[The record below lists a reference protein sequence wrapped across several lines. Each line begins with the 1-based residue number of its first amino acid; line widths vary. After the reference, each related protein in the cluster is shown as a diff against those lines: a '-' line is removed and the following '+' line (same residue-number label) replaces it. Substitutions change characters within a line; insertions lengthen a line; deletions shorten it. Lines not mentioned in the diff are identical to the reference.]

1 MSVRHRKNRSE
12 RSALESIHHKYLV
25 QMTCIHIWNSDF
37 VTPRTSQITRLPCAY
52 GNQTAFVVVPWIG
65 ITFTTDHVPSYLHQ
79 SLHLQRATKTI
90 LQRFPTR
97 REYAFDDIVTILR
110 RYKSRQC
117 TYKTFAG
124 EIIIFRK
131 NTITFI
137 DTNRSVILLIGCP
150 LNLLSAS
157 LFISGVLAL
166 IV

>member
-1 MSVRHRKNRSE
+1 
-12 RSALESIHHKYLV
+12 
-25 QMTCIHIWNSDF
+25 MTSIHIWNSDF

-52 GNQTAFVVVPWIG
+52 GSQAAFIVVPWIG
-65 ITFTTDHVPSYLHQ
+65 ITFTTEQVPSYLHQ
-79 SLHLQRATKTI
+79 SLHLQRATKTS

-97 REYAFDDIVTILR
+97 REYAFDDIVTILQ
-110 RYKSRQC
+110 RYKTQEC
-117 TYKTFAG
+117 IYKTFAG
-124 EIIIFRK
+124 EIIVFRR

-150 LNLLSAS
+150 WNLLSAS